1 MNRDT
6 VPLRRRNHLRIQ
18 ESLRS
23 FSFSRYVLSGK
34 FHSLPS
40 WKTFCWR
47 CSARVVCALPLTG
60 RTRQVQKC
68 RYCVKE
74 GDPLRTVMKDYFVD
88 TNWLKIWTLN
98 NGLHSTLGTE
108 CLPGLDC
115 DQNVGSLVAID
126 NPQLVLGTPSGTGKR
141 ILWTG

>member
-1 MNRDT
+1 
-6 VPLRRRNHLRIQ
+6 
-18 ESLRS
+18 
-23 FSFSRYVLSGK
+23 
-34 FHSLPS
+34 
-40 WKTFCWR
+40 
-47 CSARVVCALPLTG
+47 
-60 RTRQVQKC
+60 
-68 RYCVKE
+68 
-74 GDPLRTVMKDYFVD
+74 MKDYFVD

-141 ILWTG
+141 ILWTGSF